1 MRTITAWVSIYAFIL
16 VTAHAWLE
24 DAHKTIASLAFD
36 LLESDQRSRIQTL
49 LPRGE
54 LLATW
59 MVKGSSWA
67 DERGRENGKN
77 HFIHI
82 SSCDN
87 KHAMGLRCGSG
98 SGVCITEALVRHIQT
113 AMSARPG
120 DSLRDALKYII
131 HYMGDLHQPLHV
143 ALESDFGGTSIKGI
157 RPFTTGRDHDVSLH
171 ELWDND
177 LFQVAKRKGMF
188 KEDFPKYNTTTM
200 DFTVDD
206 LKSESSIR
214 TFVENIAIQTAT
226 QVTCGMAY
234 WSDPSRKDAFVSRG
248 DYLGDTYTGP
258 AKEWTVVQVARAGIR
273 LASLLSSIAEYRST
287 HAPTAGGAGVR
298 LTR

>member
-16 VTAHAWLE
+16 VTAHAWSE

-67 DERGRENGKN
+67 DERGRENGNN

-87 KHAMGLRCGSG
+87 KRAMGLRCGSG

-113 AMSARPG
+113 AMSA
-120 DSLRDALKYII
+120 
-131 HYMGDLHQPLHV
+131 V